1 MLPPLALL
9 CCLVTP
15 DTSSLGVE
23 RLFPVDRVVAHA
35 VAAGGFPGATVA
47 IGTGA
52 GPAWL
57 RGYGRRGWNE
67 DAAAVDPTHTVYDL
81 ASLTKVIATTT
92 AIMILY
98 DQGKIRLDAPAA
110 RYLPAWKIGAR
121 AHVTVRDLLTHRS
134 GLPPG
139 RDLWRIGHTPAAA
152 RRAVLKTPLEDTPG
166 AHYVYS
172 DLGADILGFIVESV
186 SGERLDQY
194 TTSHIFRKLGMTS
207 TRFRPP
213 TSWDDRLARTEAPLG
228 RVHDQNAAALGGVAG
243 HAGLFSTA
251 ADLSIFAEMM
261 LNGGKYH
268 GVRIVRDSTVALF
281 TRRAATGHRA
291 LGWDTCGGASC
302 GQRMGE
308 TGFGHTGFTGTS
320 LWIDPARDVYV
331 IVLANWACGDY
342 MHPVPPSAAL
352 SDVRADVADLAEVA
366 AMAGDGE
373 MNDTNDTLT
382 LRSDG
387 ARGWVRGVEH
397 SGW

>member
-1 MLPPLALL
+1 MGLFLVAL
-9 CCLVTP
+9 CCLATP
-15 DTSSLGVE
+15 DTASLGAE
-23 RLFPVDRVVAHA
+23 RLFAVDHVVAHA
-35 VAAGGFPGATVA
+35 VSARGFPGAAVA
-47 IGTGA
+47 IGRDA
-52 GPAWL
+52 GPVWL
-57 RGYGRRGWNE
+57 RGYGRRGWDD
-67 DAAAVDPTHTVYDL
+67 DAAAVDPSRTVYDL
-81 ASLTKVIATTT
+81 ASLTKVVATTT

-110 RYLPAWKIGAR
+110 RYLPQWKIGAH
-121 AHVTVRDLLTHRS
+121 AGVTVRDLLTHRS

-139 RDLWRIGHTPAAA
+139 RDLWRVGHTPAAA
-152 RRAVLKTPLEDTPG
+152 RRAVLRTPLESPPG
-166 AHYVYS
+166 ERYVYS
-172 DLGADILGFIVESV
+172 DLGADILGFIVEAV

-194 TTSHIFRKLGMTS
+194 TTDHIFRRLGMTS

-213 TSWDDRLARTEAPLG
+213 ASWDARLARTEAPLG
-228 RVHDQNAAALGGVAG
+228 RVHDHNAAALGGVAG

-251 ADLSIFAEMM
+251 ADLGIFAEMM
-261 LNGGKYH
+261 LNGGAYH

-281 TRRAATGHRA
+281 TRRAAVGHRA

-320 LWIDPARDVYV
+320 LWIDPVRDVYV
-331 IVLANWACGDY
+331 VVLTNWACGDY

-366 AMAGDGE
+366 AMDGDGS
-373 MNDTNDTLT
+373 MDDTLT

-387 ARGWVRGVEH
+387 ARGWVRGAEH
-397 SGW
+397 QGW